1 MNIEQLLLEL
11 DNYSKRKLFDALAK
25 ELSPDMELGKLKD
38 ELSENHQT
46 SCPHCKSD
54 KILGHG
60 KFKDRFRYRCKECKR
75 TFTGLTGTS
84 ASGIHK
90 VAEFGQFVEL
100 MVEGITIR
108 KAASKLKV
116 TMGTIFTWRHKILSS
131 LSNMNHQEFVGIVE
145 CDDKQL
151 NISEKGN
158 RYLERK
164 PYKRSND
171 RKTKRGVS
179 NDKVSIV
186 VACDRNGNSSM
197 KVAKVGRIEAES
209 LENTIGELVSKE
221 NILCSDSNP
230 SIIKW
235 TKSKDLEHHTFLAN
249 KKHVKDKCY
258 HVQHVNSIDNRFER
272 WVSGF
277 YGIATKYLQ
286 NYLNWFIFVEKSKKS
301 IQQVKDMAKEIVMN
315 IDSMAEY
322 YMIGEKYRKLVTSTV
337 I

>member
-1 MNIEQLLLEL
+1 MKLIKPCTEILTPVDTQEVYKTIEKVARTC
-11 DNYSKRKLFDALAK
+11 YK
-25 ELSPDMELGKLKD
+25 
-38 ELSENHQT
+38 SE
-46 SCPHCKSD
+46 D
-54 KILGHG
+54 KI
-60 KFKDRFRYRCKECKR
+60 
-75 TFTGLTGTS
+75 T
-84 ASGIHK
+84 
-90 VAEFGQFVEL
+90 
-100 MVEGITIR
+100 
-108 KAASKLKV
+108 
-116 TMGTIFTWRHKILSS
+116 
-131 LSNMNHQEFVGIVE
+131 
-145 CDDKQL
+145 
-151 NISEKGN
+151 
-158 RYLERK
+158 
-164 PYKRSND
+164 
-171 RKTKRGVS
+171 
-179 NDKVSIV
+179 
-186 VACDRNGNSSM
+186 
-197 KVAKVGRIEAES
+197 EAES

-315 IDSMAEY
+315 IDSKAEY